1 MIKLNY
7 KNKNFNKFFKEAFD
21 RMIPED
27 KNYKMIPFSK
37 AVNLNSFLK
46 KIFLNH
52 KTKKKLEKA
61 LNKSLKNKKS
71 IEYLKLEN
79 LSTEQLIIEKILGD
93 HVLEAYFGSNKI
105 IKILDKKTKMLL
117 SNVKLNRDSMLSVLK
132 VAKNKLPIYKEH
144 N

>member
-1 MIKLNY
+1 M
-7 KNKNFNKFFKEAFD
+7 
-21 RMIPED
+21 
-27 KNYKMIPFSK
+27 
-37 AVNLNSFLK
+37 
-46 KIFLNH
+46 
-52 KTKKKLEKA
+52 
-61 LNKSLKNKKS
+61 KNKKS

-105 IKILDKKTKMLL
+105 IKILDKKTKMVL
-117 SNVKLNRDSMLSVLK
+117 SNVKLNRDNMLSVLK